1 MVRGKIKVAA
11 VQAAPVAYNLSASFA
26 HVERLAIEAAK
37 AGAKLIVFPEA
48 FLSGYPRHT
57 GFSIGSRSD
66 EDREW
71 YRRYVEVCLPPK
83 VCRKTLIVIFAH
95 DRAR

>member
-1 MVRGKIKVAA
+1 MVSGKVKVAA
-11 VQAAPVAYNLSASFA
+11 IQDAPESYNLAASLA
-26 HVERLAIEAAK
+26 HVESLAIEAAK
-37 AGAKLIVFPEA
+37 AGAKLVVFPEA